1 MISTQDFEDAAR
13 ALGVVN
19 QKNVLWDHL
28 SCRDHLSLF
37 ARLRGVDI
45 EGDARHAA
53 EQALAVVGLSD
64 HADKAAGR
72 LSGGMKRKLAVAV
85 ALVGGPSVVL
95 LDEPSSGLDP
105 GAQRNLWDLIKVT
118 MKGRAVVLTT
128 HSMGEADLLC
138 DRVGIMVKGTMR
150 CIGTPQ
156 ELKERYAAGYEISCR
171 LETRDDAHVADLVA
185 FAREAFSSPD
195 VDVAAA
201 DADIATLELAGV
213 DPRRTPALAFR
224 AFDDDACARLGVI
237 DFSLARATMEK
248 VFLRIA
254 GGEEGLAQS
263 RLGREI
269 AEMLQ
274 AEADDEA
281 QRELDAVVFSEATCC
296 GCTRFAW
303 LHLGLYTLFWYG
315 ILCFF
320 WWMGAYAQDRFEWC
334 LWSHRGRGS
343 KGSLKRCARREFW
356 IKAGTWSRPV
366 WKSTGASG
374 APDNSSLSHFPATTR
389 PSWLG
394 RAARNRHRHAIE
406 PASRRLLDGHERAV
420 KI

>member
-1 MISTQDFEDAAR
+1 
-13 ALGVVN
+13 
-19 QKNVLWDHL
+19 
-28 SCRDHLSLF
+28 
-37 ARLRGVDI
+37 
-45 EGDARHAA
+45 
-53 EQALAVVGLSD
+53 
-64 HADKAAGR
+64 
-72 LSGGMKRKLAVAV
+72 
-85 ALVGGPSVVL
+85 
-95 LDEPSSGLDP
+95 
-105 GAQRNLWDLIKVT
+105 
-118 MKGRAVVLTT
+118 
-128 HSMGEADLLC
+128 
-138 DRVGIMVKGTMR
+138 MR

-224 AFDDDACARLGVI
+224 AFDDDACARLGVT

-281 QRELDAVVFSEATCC
+281 QRELDAVVFSEATCLGCHRYAWVVGCRYQFGCYLVLGSLLYCANVAKSSRNDPRPLLNGWDREGWEMSWDVELVRWGVFFYWSDWGLTVAC
-296 GCTRFAW
+296 GLMFVTWCVCAPCA
-303 LHLGLYTLFWYG
+303 L
-315 ILCFF
+315 
-320 WWMGAYAQDRFEWC
+320 WC
-334 LWSHRGRGS
+334 LRMPARGDGGS
-343 KGSLKRCARREFW
+343 
-356 IKAGTWSRPV
+356 V
-366 WKSTGASG
+366 
-374 APDNSSLSHFPATTR
+374 APA
-389 PSWLG
+389 
-394 RAARNRHRHAIE
+394 
-406 PASRRLLDGHERAV
+406 
-420 KI
+420 

>member
-1 MISTQDFEDAAR
+1 MTTLEVAGRTAPGPRIGESTPRPDGVPKVTGSFAFSSDLHHDRMLWGGTLRSPHAA
-13 ALGVVN
+13 
-19 QKNVLWDHL
+19 
-28 SCRDHLSLF
+28 

-45 EGDARHAA
+45 EGDARDAA
-53 EQALAVVGLSD
+53 EQALAVGGLSD

-138 DRVGIMVKGTMR
+138 DRLGIMVKGTMR

-156 ELKERYAAGYEISCR
+156 DLKERYAAGYEISCR

-185 FAREAFSSPD
+185 VAREAFSSPD

-274 AEADDEA
+274 AEADDDA
-281 QRELDAVVFSEATCC
+281 QKELDKEVFSEATCC
-296 GCTRFAW
+296 GSTRFAW
-303 LHLGLYTLFWYG
+303 DN
-315 ILCFF
+315 LCF
-320 WWMGAYAQDRFEWC
+320 
-334 LWSHRGRGS
+334 
-343 KGSLKRCARREFW
+343 
-356 IKAGTWSRPV
+356 
-366 WKSTGASG
+366 
-374 APDNSSLSHFPATTR
+374 
-389 PSWLG
+389 
-394 RAARNRHRHAIE
+394 
-406 PASRRLLDGHERAV
+406 
-420 KI
+420 

>member
-1 MISTQDFEDAAR
+1 MISTQ
-13 ALGVVN
+13 VVN
-19 QKNVLWDHL
+19 QKNVLWNHL
-28 SCRDHLSLF
+28 SCRDHLCLF

-138 DRVGIMVKGTMR
+138 DRLGIMVKGTMR

-201 DADIATLELAGV
+201 DADVATLELAGV

-274 AEADDEA
+274 AEADDDA
-281 QRELDAVVFSEATCC
+281 QKELDNVVFSEATCC
-296 GCTRFAW
+296 GCTRFAC
-303 LHLGLYTLFWYG
+303 FP
-315 ILCFF
+315 LCLWNF
-320 WWMGAYAQDRFEWC
+320 WWVFILNMLLITNRMENPIYECIDGPPGNTREKEFDLTKCGKKNYFRKVMVSFYYAPVSLTLLTRFLFSPVVAPGFC
-334 LWSHRGRGS
+334 LAMFCLRPRTGWAGGGS
-343 KGSLKRCARREFW
+343 A
-356 IKAGTWSRPV
+356 V
-366 WKSTGASG
+366 
-374 APDNSSLSHFPATTR
+374 AP
-389 PSWLG
+389 G
-394 RAARNRHRHAIE
+394 
-406 PASRRLLDGHERAV
+406 
-420 KI
+420 

>member
-1 MISTQDFEDAAR
+1 MISTQ
-13 ALGVVN
+13 VVN

-28 SCRDHLSLF
+28 SCRDHLCLF

-138 DRVGIMVKGTMR
+138 DRLGIMVKGTMR

-237 DFSLARATMEK
+237 DFSLSRATMEK

-281 QRELDAVVFSEATCC
+281 QRELDAVVFSEATCLGC
-296 GCTRFAW
+296 NKYAWKATCIYHFCGSGIMGLLLWAGLHANEMARHCSRINRQHWRDPNCEETPQGLWLRVLTGFYYAPHALEFFFYLMGCTW
-303 LHLGLYTLFWYG
+303 FWCAG
-315 ILCFF
+315 CAL
-320 WWMGAYAQDRFEWC
+320 WC
-334 LWSHRGRGS
+334 L
-343 KGSLKRCARREFW
+343 
-356 IKAGTWSRPV
+356 
-366 WKSTGASG
+366 
-374 APDNSSLSHFPATTR
+374 
-389 PSWLG
+389 
-394 RAARNRHRHAIE
+394 RA
-406 PASRRLLDGHERAV
+406 PASNPGGSVAPA
-420 KI
+420 

>member
-1 MISTQDFEDAAR
+1 
-13 ALGVVN
+13 
-19 QKNVLWDHL
+19 
-28 SCRDHLSLF
+28 
-37 ARLRGVDI
+37 
-45 EGDARHAA
+45 
-53 EQALAVVGLSD
+53 
-64 HADKAAGR
+64 
-72 LSGGMKRKLAVAV
+72 
-85 ALVGGPSVVL
+85 
-95 LDEPSSGLDP
+95 
-105 GAQRNLWDLIKVT
+105 
-118 MKGRAVVLTT
+118 
-128 HSMGEADLLC
+128 
-138 DRVGIMVKGTMR
+138 MVKGTMR

-171 LETRDDAHVADLVA
+171 LKTRDDEHVADLVA

-274 AEADDEA
+274 AEADDDA
-281 QRELDAVVFSEATCC
+281 QKELDKVVFSEATCC

-303 LHLGLYTLFWYG
+303 RHLCLYGFALTGFPCWPGFLGFLWHV
-315 ILCFF
+315 
-320 WWMGAYAQDRFEWC
+320 GAWISPDWF
-334 LWSHRGRGS
+334 GRCVWVDDHGKETIEEKS
-343 KGSLKRCARREFW
+343 KGHLRRCGRHEYWLKAATMFY
-356 IKAGTWSRPV
+356 SV
-366 WKSTGASG
+366 WKSTSASG
-374 APDNSSLSHFPATTR
+374 APDNSSLSHFPAMTR

-394 RAARNRHRHAIE
+394 RAARNWHRHAIE
-406 PASRRLLDGHERAV
+406 PASRR
-420 KI
+420 

>member
-1 MISTQDFEDAAR
+1 
-13 ALGVVN
+13 
-19 QKNVLWDHL
+19 
-28 SCRDHLSLF
+28 
-37 ARLRGVDI
+37 
-45 EGDARHAA
+45 
-53 EQALAVVGLSD
+53 
-64 HADKAAGR
+64 
-72 LSGGMKRKLAVAV
+72 MKRKLAVAV

-138 DRVGIMVKGTMR
+138 DRLGIMVKGTMR

-185 FAREAFSSPD
+185 FARGAFSSPD

-281 QRELDAVVFSEATCC
+281 QKELDAVVFSEATCC

-303 LHLGLYTLFWYG
+303 RHLCLHSFAWYCILGCLWHV
-315 ILCFF
+315 
-320 WWMGAYAQDRFEWC
+320 GAWVSPDRFDWC
-334 LWSHRGRGS
+334 VWWSHDDS
-343 KGSLKRCARREFW
+343 KGRLRRCGRHEYWLKAATMFY
-356 IKAGTWSRPV
+356 SV
-366 WKSTGASG
+366 WKSTSASG
-374 APDNSSLSHFPATTR
+374 APDNSSLSHFPAMTR

-406 PASRRLLDGHERAV
+406 QASRR
-420 KI
+420 

>member
-1 MISTQDFEDAAR
+1 
-13 ALGVVN
+13 
-19 QKNVLWDHL
+19 
-28 SCRDHLSLF
+28 
-37 ARLRGVDI
+37 
-45 EGDARHAA
+45 
-53 EQALAVVGLSD
+53 
-64 HADKAAGR
+64 
-72 LSGGMKRKLAVAV
+72 
-85 ALVGGPSVVL
+85 
-95 LDEPSSGLDP
+95 
-105 GAQRNLWDLIKVT
+105 
-118 MKGRAVVLTT
+118 
-128 HSMGEADLLC
+128 
-138 DRVGIMVKGTMR
+138 MR

-296 GCTRFAW
+296 GCTRYAWDVGCEYQFGCWLLLTIFLMCGQLAMQFRNDATPLHNGWDRESTGYVILHWCVPFYWSNWGLGFAT
-303 LHLGLYTLFWYG
+303 GL
-315 ILCFF
+315 
-320 WWMGAYAQDRFEWC
+320 MGVTSALTGCAFWC
-334 LWSHRGRGS
+334 LRTPARGDGS
-343 KGSLKRCARREFW
+343 
-356 IKAGTWSRPV
+356 V
-366 WKSTGASG
+366 
-374 APDNSSLSHFPATTR
+374 APA
-389 PSWLG
+389 
-394 RAARNRHRHAIE
+394 
-406 PASRRLLDGHERAV
+406 
-420 KI
+420 

>member
-1 MISTQDFEDAAR
+1 
-13 ALGVVN
+13 
-19 QKNVLWDHL
+19 
-28 SCRDHLSLF
+28 
-37 ARLRGVDI
+37 
-45 EGDARHAA
+45 
-53 EQALAVVGLSD
+53 
-64 HADKAAGR
+64 
-72 LSGGMKRKLAVAV
+72 
-85 ALVGGPSVVL
+85 
-95 LDEPSSGLDP
+95 
-105 GAQRNLWDLIKVT
+105 
-118 MKGRAVVLTT
+118 
-128 HSMGEADLLC
+128 
-138 DRVGIMVKGTMR
+138 MR

-224 AFDDDACARLGVI
+224 AFDDDACARLGVT

-281 QRELDAVVFSEATCC
+281 QKELDAVVFSEATCC

-303 LHLGLYTLFWYG
+303 DN
-315 ILCFF
+315 LCFHSF
-320 WWMGAYAQDRFEWC
+320 AWFFFFTGLWMVGTLVTQRFDTCVWWE
-334 LWSHRGRGS
+334 HHES
-343 KGSLKRCARREFW
+343 KGHLRRCGRHDYWF
-356 IKAGTWSRPV
+356 KAPTMFYSV
-366 WKSTGASG
+366 WKSTSASG
-374 APDNSSLSHFPATTR
+374 APDNSSLRHFPAMTR

-394 RAARNRHRHAIE
+394 HRAGVASMTRRPRTRRKKLISHRFYYSPMGLLMEGHLMFFTLCPCVPCALWCLRAPSRTGAVA
-406 PASRRLLDGHERAV
+406 PA
-420 KI
+420 

>member
-1 MISTQDFEDAAR
+1 
-13 ALGVVN
+13 
-19 QKNVLWDHL
+19 
-28 SCRDHLSLF
+28 
-37 ARLRGVDI
+37 
-45 EGDARHAA
+45 
-53 EQALAVVGLSD
+53 
-64 HADKAAGR
+64 
-72 LSGGMKRKLAVAV
+72 MKRKLAVAV

-138 DRVGIMVKGTMR
+138 DRIGIMVKGTMR

-237 DFSLARATMEK
+237 DFSLSRATMEK

-274 AEADDEA
+274 AEADDDA
-281 QRELDAVVFSEATCC
+281 QKELDKVVFSEATCC

-303 LHLGLYTLFWYG
+303 DNLCFHSFAWFFFFTGLYLVG
-315 ILCFF
+315 IVVTSRFDECV
-320 WWMGAYAQDRFEWC
+320 WWGHHE
-334 LWSHRGRGS
+334 S
-343 KGSLKRCARREFW
+343 KGHLRRCGRHEYWLKAPTMFY
-356 IKAGTWSRPV
+356 SV
-366 WKSTGASG
+366 WKSTSASG
-374 APDNSSLSHFPATTR
+374 APDNSSLSHFPAMTR
-389 PSWLG
+389 PSWLS
-394 RAARNRHRHAIE
+394 RAARNWHRHAIE
-406 PASRRLLDGHERAV
+406 PASRR
-420 KI
+420 

>member
-1 MISTQDFEDAAR
+1 MIITQ
-13 ALGVVN
+13 VVN

-105 GAQRNLWDLIKVT
+105 GAQRNLWDLIMVT

-138 DRVGIMVKGTMR
+138 DRLGIMVKGTMR

-248 VFLRIA
+248 VFLRIV
-254 GGEEGLAQS
+254 GGGDGLAQS

-274 AEADDEA
+274 AEADDDA
-281 QRELDAVVFSEATCC
+281 Q
-296 GCTRFAW
+296 
-303 LHLGLYTLFWYG
+303 
-315 ILCFF
+315 
-320 WWMGAYAQDRFEWC
+320 
-334 LWSHRGRGS
+334 
-343 KGSLKRCARREFW
+343 K
-356 IKAGTWSRPV
+356 
-366 WKSTGASG
+366 
-374 APDNSSLSHFPATTR
+374 
-389 PSWLG
+389 
-394 RAARNRHRHAIE
+394 
-406 PASRRLLDGHERAV
+406 
-420 KI
+420 

>member
-224 AFDDDACARLGVI
+224 AFDDDACARLGVT

-281 QRELDAVVFSEATCC
+281 QRELDAEVFSEARCC
-296 GCTRFAW
+296 GCTKYAW
-303 LHLGLYTLFWYG
+303 AIGCRYQFGCYLVLGALSLCANDAKRRRNDPRALHHARGPVTRTTWDIELIQWGVFFYWSDWGLGVAWGL
-315 ILCFF
+315 
-320 WWMGAYAQDRFEWC
+320 MGVTWAVTGCALWC
-334 LWSHRGRGS
+334 LRTPARGDGGS
-343 KGSLKRCARREFW
+343 
-356 IKAGTWSRPV
+356 V
-366 WKSTGASG
+366 
-374 APDNSSLSHFPATTR
+374 APA
-389 PSWLG
+389 
-394 RAARNRHRHAIE
+394 
-406 PASRRLLDGHERAV
+406 
-420 KI
+420 